1 MDGACYVFF
10 LFFFTFLPA
19 FTRPG
24 HECQGLLSPCDECM
38 CAQTRPRFI
47 YSSGRFFFGMESKP
61 ILKNPLYRR
70 RRGGSH
76 PRRCITQN
84 STPNTL
90 PTELFRPPDQ
100 ESNPKPPVLET
111 NAFPTEPSSRCLG
124 STARR
129 RCAGDQHLPH
139 RAIQPVPWSHGPSSL
154 CTDPSSRG
162 GSRHRQAVTTAET
175 VRDVVRGR
183 SVGGGD

>member
-1 MDGACYVFF
+1 MNARMHRLD
-10 LFFFTFLPA
+10 L
-19 FTRPG
+19 
-24 HECQGLLSPCDECM
+24 GLYTHLED
-38 CAQTRPRFI
+38 
-47 YSSGRFFFGMESKP
+47 FFFGMESKP

-70 RRGGSH
+70 VRGGSH
-76 PRRCITQN
+76 PRRCIRQN

-129 RCAGDQHLPH
+129 RCAGDQRLPH
-139 RAIQPVPWSHGPSSL
+139 RAIQPVPWFHGPSSL
-154 CTDPSSRG
+154 CRRPTPSPQSHPAGALVPRP
-162 GSRHRQAVTTAET
+162 
-175 VRDVVRGR
+175 VV
-183 SVGGGD
+183 VVH